1 MFDSR
6 RLRAPTTIVFGFPDI
21 IAIIM
26 DEKMIV
32 SHGLIKMMRK
42 ISGRYIIVV

>member
-1 MFDSR
+1 
-6 RLRAPTTIVFGFPDI
+6 
-21 IAIIM
+21 M